1 MRCLVMA
8 SCRTDAVAPGD
19 LSENVSCLALN
30 RRHHMS
36 EGFPC
41 LNRRPLDSA
50 IAPANL
56 KKLDFEKP
64 IPICDLFIAQSIIW
78 FSSVPLKTGLL
89 PNLLP
94 SVTFPVS
101 RSLMID
107 FGTLYFAAA
116 FLIESLLFLTSAT
129 AAEMAFFRILFRPWH
144 YSDKINKKT
153 LDWFKK

>member
-1 MRCLVMA
+1 MIFKVWGLDDVSKLMEIASHRCLVMA
-8 SCRTDAVAPGD
+8 SCRTDAVASGD

-30 RRHHMS
+30 RRHHMA

-89 PNLLP
+89 P
-94 SVTFPVS
+94 
-101 RSLMID
+101 
-107 FGTLYFAAA
+107 
-116 FLIESLLFLTSAT
+116 
-129 AAEMAFFRILFRPWH
+129 H
-144 YSDKINKKT
+144 
-153 LDWFKK
+153 